1 MNRKNEKYKIEQE
14 ADFYFSEIK
23 CQKWPDLRVTETIIS
38 LKFVFLFCF
47 ERRFLWT
54 GAHAVR
60 VRKRATP
67 KVKEMQNIL
76 LWTKPIYSNQ
86 SIILFGLWRSPNKT
100 KYKHTQNRGK
110 KEKHSNKL
118 IDTNTSHLCVGYSTP
133 SLSIFVDFFCHRVY
147 FSSKL
152 IYIFRLLFV
161 NMAVV
166 SSSTST
172 MAAAR
177 RIGTFL
183 SVAQFIVINLVIILI
198 CTGYR
203 PTEARKQMPM
213 LIDDDTHH
221 SRMNRPGKS
230 LFTRLLLHFSK
241 NKNEEQKPENK

>member
-23 CQKWPDLRVTETIIS
+23 CQKWPDLRVTEMKIS
-38 LKFVFLFCF
+38 LIFVFLFCF
-47 ERRFLWT
+47 ERRLLWT

-110 KEKHSNKL
+110 KEKHSNKF

-133 SLSIFVDFFCHRVY
+133 SLSIFVDFFL
-147 FSSKL
+147 SSC
-152 IYIFRLLFV
+152 LLFFEIDLYISF
-161 NMAVV
+161 AVCQHGCCFV
-166 SSSTST
+166 VDVDNGGKENRHVFERCTIHCDKSSDYFD
-172 MAAAR
+172 MY
-177 RIGTFL
+177 GL
-183 SVAQFIVINLVIILI
+183 
-198 CTGYR
+198 
-203 PTEARKQMPM
+203 
-213 LIDDDTHH
+213 
-221 SRMNRPGKS
+221 
-230 LFTRLLLHFSK
+230 
-241 NKNEEQKPENK
+241 